1 MSTITNLND
10 GVGTYVH
17 GDPVFGV
24 FETALKKSDD
34 TAAGLHVLSHLRK
47 CEQNVGSVFHGPDNH
62 AGQILAFHPGEQ
74 VHRGMGYDGRV
85 DPLTPGLRMRIVL
98 FLCFVPKRYFNHVWS
113 LKLFSSEYAWGFMRK
128 GVTLPGITEQV
139 FFSKK

>member
-24 FETALKKSDD
+24 FEIALKKSND

-47 CEQNVGSVFHGPDNH
+47 CEQNVGSVFPDNH

-74 VHRGMGYDGRV
+74 VHRGMGYDEREDHPRSAHAYCLV
-85 DPLTPGLRMRIVL
+85 SVLRAEAL
-98 FLCFVPKRYFNHVWS
+98 LHACLDF
-113 LKLFSSEYAWGFMRK
+113 EA
-128 GVTLPGITEQV
+128 
-139 FFSKK
+139 FFHPNTHGD

>member
-24 FETALKKSDD
+24 FEQALKKKDD
-34 TAAGLHVLSHLRK
+34 TAAGLYVLSHLRK
-47 CEQNVGSVFHGPDNH
+47 CEQTVGPLFYGPDNH
-62 AGQILAFHPGEQ
+62 AAQILAFHPGEQ

-85 DPLTPGLRMRIVL
+85 DPLTPDLRMRIVL
-98 FLCFVPKRYFNHVWS
+98 FLCFVPKRYFNCVWT
-113 LKLFSSEYAWGFMRK
+113 LQLFSSEYAWGLMRSPLM
-128 GVTLPGITEQV
+128 GSLRR
-139 FFSKK
+139 FFYKK